1 MNIPISVTYI
11 DPTAFGHYERLK
23 IHGSSSSY
31 AKAFAMEQKAQFI
44 PVEEDIFYGDLNFD
58 GEVSVTDITM
68 ARRYY
73 QGDIDLSAEQ
83 VKRLD
88 LNLDGKIDSRD
99 LTILRRYYYGEI
111 KELPII

>member
-1 MNIPISVTYI
+1 
-11 DPTAFGHYERLK
+11 
-23 IHGSSSSY
+23 
-31 AKAFAMEQKAQFI
+31 MEQKAQFI
-44 PVEEDIFYGDLNFD
+44 PVEEDIFYGDLDFD
-58 GEVSVTDITM
+58 EEVSATDITM

-99 LTILRRYYYGEI
+99 LTILRRYYYGAI